1 MEIVDNLKITVTN
14 LRSVLTKSKND
25 LNKIKSKRIKFKK
38 DNIQFDARRK
48 KSQKIQSKSSRLNKS
63 VKKIGSSTPMF
74 KDFGSNILGLVGF
87 LFVGLIVNNLEE
99 ITINLKKSFNKL
111 KEGFKPIGNILNDLY
126 ERSKGF
132 VDMFNNDPKTD
143 DFKKVENDFKK
154 AEPLINDFTKMM
166 NEVQTQYKK
175 VTGKYFG
182 EVSESGTLDTGEKYD
197 VINLYDKDTKNVMPF
212 RRVYGEDGT
221 QTFYKDQ
228 FFEPTTQYESL
239 TEKLQKLESTR
250 PGKKIYFGIFGVADD
265 LGETMKFK
273 FSKTNR
279 KIKEI
284 KKQIKSLEKEFPN
297 LKSNNFSQVESK
309 IYRQVIITDQPE

>member
-143 DFKKVENDFKK
+143 DFKKVENDF
-154 AEPLINDFTKMM
+154 
-166 NEVQTQYKK
+166 
-175 VTGKYFG
+175 
-182 EVSESGTLDTGEKYD
+182 
-197 VINLYDKDTKNVMPF
+197 
-212 RRVYGEDGT
+212 
-221 QTFYKDQ
+221 
-228 FFEPTTQYESL
+228 
-239 TEKLQKLESTR
+239 
-250 PGKKIYFGIFGVADD
+250 
-265 LGETMKFK
+265 
-273 FSKTNR
+273 
-279 KIKEI
+279 
-284 KKQIKSLEKEFPN
+284 
-297 LKSNNFSQVESK
+297 
-309 IYRQVIITDQPE
+309 